1 MRLGKF
7 PTDESGLSQPG
18 GAQSSSQQRC
28 EFLAGCAPETT
39 ASVRTRPP
47 CHVYV
52 TTARQEQYP
61 RRILT
66 SYLVLPCFWVSA
78 DPAAALADLEAL
90 GSRKVLAA
98 ADAALEPVTSLL
110 PVCVNADAAAD
121 LAALL
126 AVLLR
131 RVVAAADAA
140 DFPVLSL
147 RLLAI
152 LFRFLHVQCVHDE
165 LMRRYNDSIQN
176 RWHVISFRLHSSLVG
191 RGRSVGEENPL

>member
-1 MRLGKF
+1 M
-7 PTDESGLSQPG
+7 
-18 GAQSSSQQRC
+18 
-28 EFLAGCAPETT
+28 
-39 ASVRTRPP
+39 
-47 CHVYV
+47 
-52 TTARQEQYP
+52 
-61 RRILT
+61 LT

-110 PVCVNADAAAD
+110 PVWVNADAAAD

-131 RVVAAADAA
+131 RVVDAADAA
-140 DFPVLSL
+140 DFPVLSF

-152 LFRFLHVQCVHDE
+152 LFPFLHVQCVHDG
-165 LMRRYNDSIQN
+165 LMRKSIGSIQN
-176 RWHVISFRLHSSLVG
+176 RWHVISFRLHSFLMG
-191 RGRSVGEENPL
+191 HGRSVGEENPL